1 MLDASALLAVLNGES
16 GADKLTLEHR
26 NGREHGDEQAASR
39 GGGIEQRIT
48 QRLER
53 GS

>member
-1 MLDASALLAVLNGES
+1 LGSAAEANAILHCPVPPLACAL
-16 GADKLTLEHR
+16 ADKLTLEHR

-48 QRLER
+48 
-53 GS
+53 